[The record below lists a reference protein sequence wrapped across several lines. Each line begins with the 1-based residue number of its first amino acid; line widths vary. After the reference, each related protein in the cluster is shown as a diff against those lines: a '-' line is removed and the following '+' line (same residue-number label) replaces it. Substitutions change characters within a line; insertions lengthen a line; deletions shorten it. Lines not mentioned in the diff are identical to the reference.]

1 MKKILLPILA
11 LSGLLFASSCQMD
24 EPDAGTLTGEVDFTI
39 SAGIPGSIN
48 TYASNDGGST
58 NVDKD
63 NYDQRFILEVYDGEN
78 YTNLA
83 YREVKTVEVGEK
95 TSFDVRLLAKKY
107 TFALWADFVEDGSE
121 GDNIYNTSN
130 GLREV
135 TIKENRCAGSEV
147 ADAYCYSE
155 EVDLTEGSLSKTFN
169 LKRPFGKIRLI
180 STDKP
185 ANDVN
190 SSEGYTPT
198 SVTVTYGTDVMVPTG
213 YNVLTGEAS
222 VENAKA
228 GNYTFTPYTET
239 VTVGGENKGTLYIL
253 GIDYI
258 LASKSMTNVSFDV
271 QVDDNGTRSVTNIP
285 VSANKLTTVIG
296 NFYTNE
302 GNIEVVVEDEFDT
315 DENVHE
321 VGKWNGGY
329 EEPATDESN
338 HITINSAEQ
347 LAGLAKMVNEGNT
360 LSGYT
365 VTLNADIDLNNLN
378 WTPIGTSSNAFEGNF
393 NGNGHTISNLSVT
406 VDGDNAGLF
415 GYTKGG
421 KVENIVINNASITG
435 KEGVGVLTGT
445 PSTTEYSDI
454 TVKGL
459 VIVTGTKYVG
469 GILGGNNYTENKVNA
484 NLTNLTVDV
493 EDGSYVKSENSNGPD
508 YVGGVIGAM
517 GKGSENTTFT
527 VSNVSSNIDVIGNTA
542 NVGGIVGLIDIGN
555 KFDNCSS
562 SGSVTLG
569 SSKKIFENYAYMI
582 GGIAGTWD
590 DEESGNIYL
599 NNCEFTGEL
608 TSYDN
613 NGNDI
618 SETIQESNRIVGRQ
632 FSAALGGP
640 SKATLY
646 IDGKEVKVSYWDGEP
661 DGTGLQ
667 LNTNDKTATI
677 NSAGGLASLADL
689 INKGQIS
696 GYTVTLNTDIDLNG
710 HEWTPIGTNEHPFSG
725 IFDGGNH
732 TVSNLSINAP
742 DMDYVGLFGITKSTE
757 AVVENLTLTNVNITG
772 RAQVG
777 SMFGSSYQGTIEN
790 CHVNGNISIK
800 GNYKVGGLTGEGYA
814 KIINCSVKGND
825 GSTVTGIYSASNI
838 EGDNVGG
845 LIGYTGEGIKEH
857 SSWTVENLTVSGT
870 RKVGGAIGYLNYNVK
885 IDGVVVS
892 NMNVSS
898 NAEQD
903 YVKEN
908 AGKMF
913 VGGIVGEY
921 SSSSTLPVISG
932 SIKSSVISGPSAGI
946 RVGGSRNVT
955 YENRTAIL
963 ENLTK
968 DESTTATSIWF
979 GESYE
984 ENIIVDENNFKIIV
998 TDPASFAALTDF
1010 LEKFSGTHAKYS
1022 VAIDGDVNV
1031 FDLNKGSYTWTPVR
1045 IYDYKGID
1053 GNGIVVRNVKV
1064 SVDQNTKSNAGLFAE
1079 VSHISSNDDNI
1090 GIQNINVENAEIIG
1104 CNPGLG
1110 GSAGVLVGS
1119 VTLPITNCTVTN
1131 SSVTGGDYTGGIVGY
1146 SHGDVINCTVSRT
1159 KVTGL
1164 RKDAGGLI
1172 GFLNNL
1178 RTITGNKVVE
1188 NTSIDINSTQTEQN
1202 IGWLIG
1208 RWNYPTGSTLS
1219 GNSKDNTVTT
1229 ENEVGAYVNGTLN
1242 E

>member
-11 LSGLLFASSCQMD
+11 LGGLLFASSCQMD

-39 SAGIPGSIN
+39 TAGIPGSIN

-58 NVDKD
+58 NVDKE

-107 TFALWADFVEDGSE
+107 KFALWADFVTDESTEDYL
-121 GDNIYNTSN
+121 YNTYEGLNAVKIKSN
-130 GLREV
+130 RP
-135 TIKENRCAGSEV
+135 AGQEI

-155 EVDLTEGSLSKTFN
+155 EVDLTDGSLSKSFT
-169 LKRPFGKIRLI
+169 LRRPFGKIRLI

-190 SSEGYTPT
+190 NSEGYTPK
-198 SVTVTYGTDVMVPTG
+198 SVIVTYGTDVLVPTG
-213 YNVLTGEAS
+213 YNVLTGEAYG
-222 VENAKA
+222 ENTAA
-228 GNYTFTPYTET
+228 GDYTFTPYQEE
-239 VTVGGENKGTLYIL
+239 VSAGGTKRGKLYIL

-258 LASKSMTNVSFDV
+258 LASKSATSVSFEV
-271 QVDDNGTRSVTNIP
+271 QVDDNGARSVTNIP

-302 GNIEVVVEDEFDT
+302 GNIKVIVEDEFDT

-321 VGKWNGGY
+321 VGKWNGGS
-329 EEPATDESN
+329 EEPAIDESN
-338 HITINSAEQ
+338 ITINSAEQ
-347 LAGLAKMVNEGNT
+347 LAGLAKMVNEGEK

-421 KVENIVINNASITG
+421 KVENISIHNAEITG
-435 KEGVGVLTGT
+435 KYGIGVVTGA
-445 PSTTEYSDI
+445 PGTTQYSDI
-454 TVKGL
+454 ELTGL
-459 VIVTGTKYVG
+459 VKVEGEQFVG
-469 GILGGNNYTENKVNA
+469 GILGGGNDPMKLAA
-484 NLTNLTVDV
+484 NLMNVHINV
-493 EDGSYVKSENSNGPD
+493 EDGSYVKASNNF
-508 YVGGVIGAM
+508 VGGVVGAM
-517 GKGSENTTFT
+517 EEGSFT
-527 VSNVSSNIDVIGNTA
+527 VSNVSSNIDVDCEGSIA
-542 NVGGIVGLIDIGN
+542 GGIVGQVDVNN
-555 KFDNCSS
+555 KFENCSS
-562 SGSVTLG
+562 SGNVTMTYPY
-569 SSKKIFENYAYMI
+569 SIENYAYMI
-582 GGIAGTWD
+582 GGIAGTWND
-590 DEESGNIYL
+590 QKEGEIHFNECS
-599 NNCEFTGEL
+599 FTGNL
-608 TSYDN
+608 TSSF

-618 SETIQESNRIVGRQ
+618 SGEIKETNKIVGRQ
-632 FSAALGGP
+632 SSAAYGYE

-646 IDGKEVKVSYWDGEP
+646 IDGNIIEIYSYWDGKINSS
-661 DGTGLQ
+661 GLQ
-667 LNTNDKTATI
+667 LNPSNKTATI
-677 NSAGGLASLADL
+677 NSAGGLAYLAEYVNNGKSL
-689 INKGQIS
+689 S
-696 GYTVTLNTDIDLNG
+696 GYRVTLNTNIDLNG

-742 DMDYVGLFGITKSTE
+742 YMDYVGLFGITKSTE
-757 AVVENLTLTNVNITG
+757 AVVENLTLTNVDVTG

-777 SMFGSSYQGTIEN
+777 AMFGSSYQGTIKN
-790 CHVNGNISIK
+790 CHVNGNIHVN
-800 GNYKVGGLTGEGYA
+800 GYYKVGGLSGEGYA

-825 GSTVTGIYSASNI
+825 RSTVTGVYSASNI

-845 LIGYTGEGIKEH
+845 LIGYTGEGINEH

-955 YENRTAIL
+955 YESRTAIL

-968 DESTTATSIWF
+968 DESTTATSIWY
-979 GESYE
+979 GESSTS
-984 ENIIVDENNFKIIV
+984 NILKDETDKRIIV
-998 TDPASFAALTDF
+998 TDPAGFAALTDY
-1010 LEKFSGTHAKYS
+1010 LKTVSGTASYS
-1022 VAIDGDVNV
+1022 VIIDDDIDI
-1031 FDLNKGSYTWTPVR
+1031 FDLNSESWTPVR

-1064 SVDQNTKSNAGLFAE
+1064 EVDKTIGSNAGLFAE
-1079 VSHISSNDDNI
+1079 VSHISSNDGNI
-1090 GIQNINVENAEIIG
+1090 GIRNVNVENAEIIG
-1104 CNPGLG
+1104 CNSGLG

-1119 VTLPITNCTVTN
+1119 VTLPITNCTVKN

-1146 SHGDVINCTVSRT
+1146 SYGDVINCTVSGT
-1159 KVTGL
+1159 TVTGL

-1188 NTSIDINSTQTEQN
+1188 NTSIAINSTQTEQN

-1208 RWNYPTGSTLS
+1208 RWNFPAGSTLS
-1219 GNSKDNTVTT
+1219 GNSKDDTVKT
-1229 ENEVGAYVNGTLN
+1229 EKEVGTYVNGSLQ
-1242 E
+1242 